1 MNLRERNA
9 MECLRFIA
17 YESRKNY
24 FLRSLC
30 LRADDETKFLRLR
43 RNEGH
48 TFRSSEMSAENWL
61 KIKSVRIEPRERLFD
76 FFEFFSSLWNVL
88 IKIREIKKIYI
99 YI

>member
-30 LRADDETKFLRLR
+30 LRVDDETKFLRLR

-61 KIKSVRIEPRERLFD
+61 KIKSVRIEPRERDFLTFSNFSPLFGM
-76 FFEFFSSLWNVL
+76 FLSRYE
-88 IKIREIKKIYI
+88 K
-99 YI
+99 